1 MTFLSSVFREIL
13 GLFVDDG
20 NLVLQV
26 LGLIVVAALAVRFG
40 GLPPMA
46 GAGLL
51 LFGCIAILILTL
63 RRMLRG

>member
-1 MTFLSSVFREIL
+1 MKFLSSVFSEIL

-20 NLVLQV
+20 NLALQV
-26 LGLIVVAALAVRFG
+26 LGLIVVVALAVRFG
-40 GLPPMA
+40 GLLPVA

-51 LFGCIAILILTL
+51 LLGCIAILILSL